1 MEPIQQDKN
10 GLIDEQM
17 MSPSEMIEMFTE
29 PVEEII
35 DEDEGVSMHI
45 HGIEMDLPVQLMV
58 AMDNDGTVQIGV
70 TPPLYK
76 IETSFTPVMHQLRFR
91 FEKIE

>member
-1 MEPIQQDKN
+1 MGPIQQDRTS
-10 GLIDEQM
+10 LIDESM

-45 HGIEMDLPVQLMV
+45 QGIEMDLPVQLMV
-58 AMDNDGTVQIGV
+58 AMDNDGAVQIGI

-76 IETSFTPVMHQLRFR
+76 LETSFTPVMHQLRFR

>member
-1 MEPIQQDKN
+1 MEPIQQDKT

-35 DEDEGVSMHI
+35 DEEEGVSMHI
-45 HGIEMDLPVQLMV
+45 HGIEMDLPVQMMV
-58 AMDNDGTVQIGV
+58 AMDNDGTVQIGI

>member
-35 DEDEGVSMHI
+35 DEDEVVSMHI

-58 AMDNDGTVQIGV
+58 AIDNDGTVQIGV